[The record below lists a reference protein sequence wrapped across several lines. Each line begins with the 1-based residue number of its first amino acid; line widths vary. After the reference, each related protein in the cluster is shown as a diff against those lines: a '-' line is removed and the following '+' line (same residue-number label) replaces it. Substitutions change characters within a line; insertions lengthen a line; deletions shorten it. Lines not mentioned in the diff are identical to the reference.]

1 MFPIRGRPDPATTL
15 GCGGVSVA
23 GFEQFV
29 NAAVYWPKAER
40 QNLLD
45 LMSQTAGSKQ
55 SRRNKYAEINIMSRP
70 SGGCRVND
78 K

>member
-1 MFPIRGRPDPATTL
+1 MLPIRGRPDPATTL

-45 LMSQTAGSKQ
+45 LMSQTAGFKQ
-55 SRRNKYAEINIMSRP
+55 SRRNKYNVAVIRRMS
-70 SGGCRVND
+70 GE
-78 K
+78 